1 MKDKT
6 LDEPITEV
14 VETIDLGSLEVRH
27 VFAEELADER
37 RSEWK
42 EELDRELRE
51 RAKRGLFGKR

>member
-37 RSEWK
+37 RSRSAGCLGSDE
-42 EELDRELRE
+42 
-51 RAKRGLFGKR
+51 F